1 MAASLRR
8 FAPCAC
14 AAAFTSTTWALA
26 EPAPPRVGLVGTG
39 WALKVQLPRFRESG
53 LPVAALY
60 SRDLARAKA
69 LCAEHR
75 IAGAY
80 DSVPAMAQTVDL
92 VSVVCPTHE
101 RKRLTLE
108 AIAEGKDVLVD
119 KPCALDASEA
129 AAMLAAA
136 EAKGVRHFMDFEL
149 RCVPALVE
157 AKRLIADGAIGDV
170 RFIDFRCLGN
180 FGFLEPTNPQF
191 SHWNSKA
198 CGGGGF
204 SAVGTHFTD
213 LTRWLLD
220 DEVAAASAIE
230 APLVE
235 AIAGEKVTADGYCSA
250 QLRLARKSDV
260 GVHLTISARCPGR
273 DFENRLTVVGTRGTF
288 DFDFLDST
296 LTVSSLGEGAPRVV
310 SDKGNA
316 WSEVGTAGLATKLA
330 SGDVDGCATL
340 FDGLA
345 VQRVTDAVHASAETG
360 GAWVGVGAAAHDDLT
375 IRAVRERQAAF
386 AKARDWCGAG
396 VRRIAARRAN
406 CNSPFTCRDQFH
418 TPRNILTAMVGEV
431 GELAECFQWKGE
443 VARGLPEFSAKEK
456 VHVGEE
462 MSDVFVYLVRLADV
476 CGVDLESAITRKIDL
491 NAKKYPADKA
501 RGSSAK
507 YTAYQNKD

>member
-69 LCAEHR
+69 LCAEHG

-80 DSVPAMAQTVDL
+80 DSVPAMAASVDL

-108 AIAEGKDVLVD
+108 AIAAGKDVLVD

-136 EAKGVRHFMDFEL
+136 EAQGVRHFMDFEL

-170 RFIDFRCLGN
+170 RFVDFRCLGN
-180 FGFLEPTNPQF
+180 FGFLEPSNPQF

-220 DEVAAASAIE
+220 DEVAAASAVE

-250 QLRLARKSDV
+250 QLRLARRSDV

-273 DFENRLTVVGTRGTF
+273 DFENRLTVVGTQGTF
-288 DFDFLDST
+288 DFNFLDST

-310 SDKGNA
+310 SDNGNA
-316 WSEVGTAGLATKLA
+316 WSEVGTAGLGRKLA

-345 VQRVTDAVHASAETG
+345 VQRVTDAVHASADNG
-360 GAWVGVGAAAHDDLT
+360 GAWVGVGAAAQNDLT

-386 AKARDWCGAG
+386 AKARDW
-396 VRRIAARRAN
+396 
-406 CNSPFTCRDQFH
+406 DQFH